1 MVLLSLGAQLI
12 ETVIVRGVVYTAEFG
27 GRMVWWLGRGALSYI
42 WPPEVEES
50 EVEKLATRIRAL
62 QDRVNQLEE
71 ERTEGQREKYVDK
84 DYKDGT
90 NAT

>member
-12 ETVIVRGVVYTAEFG
+12 ETVVVRGVIYTAEFG

-50 EVEKLATRIRAL
+50 EVEELATRIRAL
-62 QDRVNQLEE
+62 QDRVNQLEG
-71 ERTEGQREKYVDK
+71 ERTDGNEK
-84 DYKDGT
+84 
-90 NAT
+90 NM

>member
-12 ETVIVRGVVYTAEFG
+12 ETVVVRGMIYTVELG
-27 GRMVWWLGRGALSYI
+27 GRVVWWLGRGALEYI
-42 WPPEVEES
+42 WPPDVEES
-50 EVEKLATRIRAL
+50 EVEELAMRIRAL
-62 QDRVNQLEE
+62 QERVNQLEE
-71 ERTEGQREKYVDK
+71 ERTEGQREEYVYK